1 MNSNF
6 DEQIELLKTTPGAL
20 TGIKRGV
27 ERESL
32 RVQSDGQLAQTAH
45 PEALGKALT
54 HPTITTDFAESLL
67 EFITP
72 VSTSTTV
79 LFDQLRDIHHYT
91 VKNLPQQQL
100 WPMSMPCY
108 CADEADIQLAQYG
121 RSNTGRMKTV
131 YREGLK
137 NRYGSMM
144 QIISGVHYNFSLPP
158 QFWKLKSAP
167 ALSEQD
173 KASAG
178 YMALVRNFY
187 RYGWVIPYLFG
198 ASPALCSS
206 FLQGKNSSLDFQALG
221 QGTVYLPYATSL
233 RLSDLGYTNSSQA
246 DLCVSYNSLDK
257 YLASVE
263 QAVNAYSE
271 SFARIGVK
279 QNGEYKQLNANTLQI
294 ENELYAPIRPKRV
307 TQTGEKPRHALGA
320 RGIEYIEVR
329 SLDVNPFSPL
339 GITPLQS
346 QFLDV
351 FLTWCALKPSAEFVP
366 SRCNE
371 YKGNFTKVVL
381 EGRKPGLKLEISREE
396 MTIPEWG
403 EKLLEEWQQV
413 AAMLD
418 RDNQSQ
424 AFSQALNELAPCF
437 ADPNLTL
444 SGQLLQQLQQRNIDN
459 GAFAMELAK
468 QYQQTLL
475 AGDYQYWTEQDFIDA
490 KLASERDQAAIEA
503 ADTMSFDAFLAQY
516 FSSDLVEA

>member
-6 DEQIELLKTTPGAL
+6 DEQIELLKATPGVL
-20 TGIKRGV
+20 TGINRGV

-32 RVQSDGQLAQTAH
+32 RVEKNGQLAQTGH
-45 PEALGKALT
+45 PSALGKALT

-72 VSTSTTV
+72 VSTSTSV
-79 LFDQLRDIHHYT
+79 LFDQLSDIHHYT
-91 VKNLPQQQL
+91 VKNLEQQQL

-121 RSNTGRMKTV
+121 TSNTGKMKTV

-144 QIISGVHYNFSLPP
+144 QIISGVHYNFSLPN
-158 QFWKLKSAP
+158 QFWQIKSAP
-167 ALSEQD
+167 ELSEQETI
-173 KASAG
+173 SAG

-187 RYGWVIPYLFG
+187 RFGWVIPYLFG

-206 FLQGKNSSLDFQALG
+206 FLQGKSSQLDFQKLG
-221 QGTVYLPYATSL
+221 KGTVYLPYATSL

-263 QAVNAYSE
+263 QAVNSH
-271 SFARIGVK
+271 SDTFARIGIK
-279 QNGEYKQLNANTLQI
+279 QGGEYKQLNANTLQI

-307 TQTGEKPRHALGA
+307 TLAGEKPRHALAA

-351 FLTWCALKPSAEFVP
+351 FLTWCALKPSAEFDP

-371 YKGNFTKVVL
+371 YKANFTKVVL
-381 EGRKPGLKLEISREE
+381 EGRKPGLTLEISREE
-396 MTIPEWG
+396 MTIPAWG
-403 EKLLEEWQQV
+403 EKLLGEWQQV
-413 AAMLD
+413 AAILD
-418 RDNQSQ
+418 RDNHTQD
-424 AFSQALNELAPCF
+424 FSKALNALAPSF
-437 ADPNLTL
+437 EDPELTL
-444 SGQLLQQLQQRNIDN
+444 SGQLLEKLKANGLDN
-459 GAFAMELAK
+459 GDFAMQLS
-468 QYQQTLL
+468 QRYQQVLL
-475 AGDYQYWTEQDFIDA
+475 EQDYQFWSEQDFIDF
-490 KLASERDQAAIEA
+490 KLASEKQQAEIEA
-503 ADTMSFDAFLAQY
+503 ADTLSFDEFLTQY
-516 FSSDLVEA
+516 FSPNLVQA